1 MLDGNIPDNHICAM
15 NTLEHHL
22 RTTGEKQAD
31 FAARIGVRQGTVSK
45 LVRGEVTPSLAL
57 AGRIDL
63 ATGGAVPM
71 SAWIKPE
78 FEAGAISSP
87 PGAGASSS
95 LPSNTDGGRCGLD
108 DPSNRNLQPN
118 E

>member
-1 MLDGNIPDNHICAM
+1 MLRDWLHKHGLTQAQLATRLGISAGFMSDLVSVRKRPS
-15 NTLEHHL
+15 LEM
-22 RTTGEKQAD
+22 
-31 FAARIGVRQGTVSK
+31 AARISVITG
-45 LVRGEVTPSLAL
+45 GEVHPLSWFNDA
-57 AGRIDL
+57 DF
-63 ATGGAVPM
+63 
-71 SAWIKPE
+71 KE

-108 DPSNRNLQPN
+108 APSNRNLQPN

>member
-1 MLDGNIPDNHICAM
+1 MLTAAIINLGLSRERFASTLGISRGYLSG
-15 NTLEHHL
+15 LEH
-22 RTTGEKQAD
+22 GK
-31 FAARIGVRQGTVSK
+31 K
-45 LVRGEVTPSLAL
+45 LPSLDL
-57 AGRIDL
+57 AVRIDRL
-63 ATGGAVPM
+63 THGAVPVA
-71 SAWIKPE
+71 SWVEKPE

-108 DPSNRNLQPN
+108 APSNRNLQPN